1 MQNPDNTGTID
12 TSTLDALKRQLD
24 ATKAAVD
31 AEIGRVHAS
40 AITEVRRLVAAAG
53 LTHADVFPPKPATGT
68 GRKLGPVAPKYRN
81 PADVAQTWSGR
92 GLKPTWLAA
101 AIEAGAT
108 LDSFLIEQ
116 PAPAAADPAQPD
128 LPLDT
133 PAAAD
138 AGL

>member
-1 MQNPDNTGTID
+1 MQKPDNTGTID

-24 ATKAAVD
+24 AAKAAVD

-40 AITEVRRLVAAAG
+40 AIAEVRRLVAAAG

-81 PADVAQTWSGR
+81 PADATQTWSGR

>member
-1 MQNPDNTGTID
+1 MQKPDNTGTID

-24 ATKAAVD
+24 AAKAAVD

-81 PADVAQTWSGR
+81 PADATQTWSGR

-116 PAPAAADPAQPD
+116 PAPAQSD

>member
-24 ATKAAVD
+24 AAKAAVD

-40 AITEVRRLVAAAG
+40 AVTEVRRLVAAVG

-81 PADVAQTWSGR
+81 PADAKQTWSGR

-116 PAPAAADPAQPD
+116 AA
-128 LPLDT
+128 

>member
-1 MQNPDNTGTID
+1 MITTNTID
-12 TSTLDALKRQLD
+12 LNSLSLEELQAHLACAESTLKVTQEAIR
-24 ATKAAVD
+24 
-31 AEIGRVHAS
+31 AS
-40 AITEVRRLVAAAG
+40 TVTEVRRLVAAAG

-68 GRKLGPVAPKYRN
+68 GRKLGLVAPKYRN
-81 PADVAQTWSGR
+81 PADATQTWSGR

-116 PAPAAADPAQPD
+116 AA
-128 LPLDT
+128 

>member
-24 ATKAAVD
+24 AAKAAVD

-81 PADVAQTWSGR
+81 PADAKQTWSGR

-116 PAPAAADPAQPD
+116 AAPAAADPAQSC